1 MNLEQYQAK
10 RQELFLQAQQAL
22 EAGNIEEAKAKR
34 QEIEKLDNDFEAIA
48 KEKTNLKA
56 LEGKSTITDISKT
69 AIPVGKLQKVD
80 EVNFI
85 DKNKATG
92 QDELYKNAFAKSLM
106 GQTLTDEETQAFT
119 KTNDS
124 FKAVT
129 NTVEEN
135 SILVPKTVKNQIWKE
150 ISESHPILSDLEMTF
165 IKGDVTII
173 KDDNTDADAEWEGE
187 KDQQDGD
194 EISFGQVDLKGCELP
209 KTITISWK
217 LKKMGIDAFLVY
229 ITNKLA
235 EKIGNA
241 LAKAVVSGK
250 GKPGKDDTFKAQPK
264 GVRTALLAEEG
275 IPQIVTY
282 TEANGVVY
290 KTLTSALAK
299 IKSGYLQGAA
309 VYAKNTDIWNV
320 IANIVDA
327 KGKPLFISD
336 PTAEGVGRIFGI
348 PVKEEDG
355 ATEGEILIGNVAK
368 GYALNV
374 NEDMTIYKEDHVK
387 TRTTD
392 YMGYS
397 IVDGDVLTTKA
408 FVLIKK
414 S

>member
-1 MNLEQYQAK
+1 MNLAQYQAK

-22 EAGNIEEAKAKR
+22 EAGHIEEAKAKR
-34 QEIEKLDNDFEAIA
+34 QEIEKLDNDFEALA
-48 KEKTNLKA
+48 KEETSLKA
-56 LEGKSTITDISKT
+56 LEGKGTVTDISKKSVH
-69 AIPVGKLQKVD
+69 IGKLQKVD

-85 DKNKATG
+85 DKNIIAG

-106 GQTLTDEETQAFT
+106 GQTLTDDEAQAFT
-119 KTNDS
+119 ETNDS

-275 IPQIVTY
+275 TPQIVTY

-299 IKSGYLQGAA
+299 IKSGYMQGAS

-327 KGKPLFISD
+327 KGKPLFIPD

-355 ATEGEILIGNVAK
+355 ATEGEILIGNVSK